1 MQCGAKTKNGGTCK
15 SPGLENGRCRMHGGT
30 NPGRPITHGRYSKFL
45 PKRLAEQYEAA
56 LADPDLI
63 SVAGEAAVVQSLIA
77 NSLAELDL
85 DQCQAMWET
94 LDVLCKDEPDVE
106 DMGQWIREVK
116 NVVRDGVDEW
126 RKVQRLLG
134 YVEAKRKL
142 SETEAKRMAQL
153 DQNIT
158 AKQANLLVAGLYD
171 LISQH
176 VTDPE
181 SKAAI
186 SRGLIRLVS

>member
-1 MQCGAKTKNGGTCK
+1 
-15 SPGLENGRCRMHGGT
+15 
-30 NPGRPITHGRYSKFL
+30 
-45 PKRLAEQYEAA
+45 
-56 LADPDLI
+56 
-63 SVAGEAAVVQSLIA
+63 
-77 NSLAELDL
+77 
-85 DQCQAMWET
+85 MWET

-116 NVVRDGVDEW
+116 NVVSDGVDEW